1 MTTNFDEL
9 VNAQRKFFSSKKTIP
24 YAYRIEQLK
33 KLAALIQTYESQ
45 FVETL
50 YQDLHKS
57 KFEAWGA
64 EVGVVINELNYY
76 INNLN
81 NYRTLELSVFVGAAT
96 INWCT
101 CGR

>member
-76 INNLN
+76 IKN
-81 NYRTLELSVFVGAAT
+81 
-96 INWCT
+96 IK
-101 CGR
+101 